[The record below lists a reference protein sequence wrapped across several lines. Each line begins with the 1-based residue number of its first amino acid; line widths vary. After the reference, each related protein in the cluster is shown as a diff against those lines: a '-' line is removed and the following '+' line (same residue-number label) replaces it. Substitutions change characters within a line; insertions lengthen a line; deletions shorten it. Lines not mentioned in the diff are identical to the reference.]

1 MFFHFSLGTY
11 ELAFLF
17 VIDQPAEI
25 NIIKV
30 KCLCNIATSDLI
42 MVNALLNSEIRGD
55 SKKLR
60 LSYLTNTQ
68 KFVVRYRPP
77 KWSLDVLFLCQ

>member
-1 MFFHFSLGTY
+1 M
-11 ELAFLF
+11 
-17 VIDQPAEI
+17 
-25 NIIKV
+25 NIITV

-42 MVNALLNSEIRGD
+42 MVNALLDSEIRGD

-77 KWSLDVLFLCQ
+77 YLSVDVLFYVNKL

>member
-25 NIIKV
+25 NIITV

-42 MVNALLNSEIRGD
+42 MVNALLNSKIRGD
-55 SKKLR
+55 
-60 LSYLTNTQ
+60 
-68 KFVVRYRPP
+68 
-77 KWSLDVLFLCQ
+77 